1 MLRLDTSLFS
11 GVQRDAY
18 FASGY
23 TSAARSSPHG
33 IPLHVI
39 EHGSCDGQWS
49 HVQLHCAA
57 RPMGLGAWQVQDVVV
72 TLRESSTLWAIVA
85 GLMGAGLAAR
95 TAPSDMVVG
104 AAPARSILGIHWHWF
119 WRQTA
124 ALLIGTVIVA
134 APLVVKTWLN
144 ATPTVAEA
152 SDLIVVLLSFAALV
166 AVAHLVAAMV
176 SHPIVWLV
184 APVVCIVLVE
194 MPIIVNG
201 NLLANTGHG
210 SVAFAWSLGMSEPSG
225 THTVTVAAVVMRAI
239 FFCVVTLSCILTA
252 SRWSKVRADRFCW
265 RRVAP
270 CAALIAPP
278 LIIAVVGVVLPV
290 PLFRD
295 APLAFE
301 CSSHEGVRVCVTPP
315 HRSLASSYAKPA
327 QRVLSV
333 LPQTVVSRDVLLTE
347 SGYQAHPGQLVIDLG
362 RPTSYGPQQ
371 LSDLTGEGLAQS
383 FSGRDA
389 CTFMSQTGGGE
400 LTSQQTGALNGVNSV
415 ERTILRLAGFQHDD
429 VTSSERNSLDSMDI
443 TAFRHWYTKHYRAV
457 STCSLTP
464 SDLHR

>member
-1 MLRLDTSLFS
+1 MLTSLQGIRPLRGLHRMVFP
-11 GVQRDAY
+11 
-18 FASGY
+18 F
-23 TSAARSSPHG
+23 TSWHMVLVTVGGAMCSFIALRG
-33 IPLHVI
+33 R
-39 EHGSCDGQWS
+39 W
-49 HVQLHCAA
+49 AW
-57 RPMGLGAWQVQDVVV
+57 GLWQVQDVAV
-72 TLRESSTLWAIVA
+72 TLRESSMLWGIVA

-104 AAPARSILGIHWHWF
+104 VAPARSILGIHWHWF
-119 WRQTA
+119 WRQTT

-134 APLVVKTWLN
+134 APLVAMTWLN
-144 ATPTVAEA
+144 AAPTVAEA

-184 APVVCIVLVE
+184 APVVCIILVE
-194 MPIIVNG
+194 MPIVVNG
-201 NLLANTGHG
+201 NLLANTGRG
-210 SVAFAWSLGMSEPSG
+210 SVAFAWSLGMSEPGG

-239 FFCVVTLSCILTA
+239 FFCIVTLSCILTA
-252 SRWSKVRADRFCW
+252 SRWSRVRADRFCW
-265 RRVAP
+265 RRVMP
-270 CAALIAPP
+270 CVALIAPP
-278 LIIAVVGVVLPV
+278 LIIAAVGVVLLV

-301 CSSHEGVRVCVTPP
+301 CSSHEGVRVCVTPA

-333 LPQTVVSRDVLLTE
+333 LPHTVVSRDVLLAE
-347 SGYQAHPGQLVIDLG
+347 SGYQAYKGQLVVDLG
-362 RPTSYGPQQ
+362 RPTSYGSRQQ
-371 LSDLTGEGLAQS
+371 MSDLTGEGLAQS

-389 CTFMSQTGGGE
+389 CAFMRRTGGSE
-400 LTSQQTGALNGVNSV
+400 LTSQQMGALNGVDSV

-429 VTSSERNSLDSMDI
+429 VTSSERNGLDGMDV
-443 TAFRHWYTKHYRAV
+443 TAFRHWYTAHHHAV
-457 STCSLTP
+457 STCSLAS

>member
-1 MLRLDTSLFS
+1 MLTSLQGIRPLRGFH
-11 GVQRDAY
+11 RMA
-18 FASGY
+18 FPF
-23 TSAARSSPHG
+23 TSWHMVLVTVGGAMCSFIALRG
-33 IPLHVI
+33 R
-39 EHGSCDGQWS
+39 W
-49 HVQLHCAA
+49 AW
-57 RPMGLGAWQVQDVVV
+57 GLWQVQDVAV
-72 TLRESSTLWAIVA
+72 TLRESSMLWGIVA

-104 AAPARSILGIHWHWF
+104 VAPARSILGIHWHWF
-119 WRQTA
+119 WRQAA
-124 ALLIGTVIVA
+124 ALLIGTVIA
-134 APLVVKTWLN
+134 AVPLVVKTWLN

-194 MPIIVNG
+194 MPIVVNG

-210 SVAFAWSLGMSEPSG
+210 SVTFAWSLGMSEPGG

-239 FFCVVTLSCILTA
+239 FFCIVTLSCILTA
-252 SRWSKVRADRFCW
+252 SRWSRVRADRFCW
-265 RRVAP
+265 RRVMP
-270 CAALIAPP
+270 CVALIAPP
-278 LIIAVVGVVLPV
+278 LIIAAVGVVLPV

-301 CSSHEGVRVCVTPP
+301 CSSHEGVRVCVTPA
-315 HRSLASSYAKPA
+315 HRSLAASYAKPA

-333 LPQTVVSRDVLLTE
+333 LPQTVVSRDVLLAE
-347 SGYQAHPGQLVIDLG
+347 SGYQTYRGQRVIDLG
-362 RPTSYGPQQ
+362 RPTSHGSRQQ
-371 LSDLTGEGLAQS
+371 MSDLTGEGLAQS

-389 CTFMSQTGGGE
+389 CAFMRETGGSE
-400 LTSQQTGALNGVNSV
+400 LTSQQMGALNGVDSV

-429 VTSSERNSLDSMDI
+429 ATSSERNGLDGMDV
-443 TAFRHWYTKHYRAV
+443 TAFRHWYTEHHHAV
-457 STCSLTP
+457 STCSLTS